1 MSFKAA
7 FILLSI
13 YIMPKRKTEKQ
24 INIIKKENIELPLS
38 GNLFERNRKRISTFK
53 LLRLIFVSSFSV
65 FIVFVVLYGVIKS
78 NRTNAE
84 SVTQD
89 IVISQLSK
97 TINIP
102 EAGLV
107 SVMRVSDAKSL
118 SIQDN
123 LYKNVKNGD
132 YIIVYK
138 SMILIYDFDSRFIK
152 NIKTINW

>member
-1 MSFKAA
+1 
-7 FILLSI
+7 
-13 YIMPKRKTEKQ
+13 MPKRKTEKQ